1 MFDFIKKM
9 FGQKV
14 SGMVNENTESVS
26 NILEKVEEKAE
37 SVLGEE
43 GRDMVDSVV
52 NKAEDTIEK
61 TTGIDVD
68 LNKDNQ

>member
-14 SGMVNENTESVS
+14 SDMVNENTESVS

-43 GRDMVDSVV
+43 GRDMVDSAV